1 MGVVSEL
8 TMKAEYGRLDEVM
21 GFVDGLL
28 EKYGCPEYVQLQI
41 DLAVEELY
49 LNIASYAYYPDTGSA
64 TIRVEYR
71 KRPVRN
77 VTITFIDSGSPYDPL
92 AKEDPDLDAE
102 VEDRKVGGLGIF
114 MVRSCMDDIKY
125 EYKNGQNRLTIRKSL
140 KDKEPGSVEKTV

>member
-1 MGVVSEL
+1 MRAVSEL

-28 EKYGCPEYVQLQI
+28 EKFGCPEYVQLQI

-49 LNIASYAYYPDTGSA
+49 LNIASYAYYPGTGNA
-64 TIRVEYR
+64 TIRVENR
-71 KRPVRN
+71 KRPGRHII
-77 VTITFIDSGSPYDPL
+77 ITFIDSGAPYDPL
-92 AKEDPDLDAE
+92 ARKDPDLGAK

-125 EYKNGQNRLTIRKSL
+125 EYKNGQNRLTIRKNL
-140 KDKEPGSVEKTV
+140 KEQGQTP

>member
-1 MGVVSEL
+1 MRAVSEL

-28 EKYGCPEYVQLQI
+28 EKFGCPEYVQLQI

-49 LNIASYAYYPDTGSA
+49 LNIASYAYYPGTGNA
-64 TIRVEYR
+64 TIRVENR
-71 KRPVRN
+71 KRPGRHVI
-77 VTITFIDSGSPYDPL
+77 ITFIDSGAPYDPL
-92 AKEDPDLDAE
+92 ARKDPDLGAK

-125 EYKNGQNRLTIRKSL
+125 EYKNGQNRLTIRKNL
-140 KDKEPGSVEKTV
+140 MEQAEKTA

>member
-28 EKYGCPEYVQLQI
+28 EKFGCPEYVQLQI
-41 DLAVEELY
+41 ELAVEELY
-49 LNIASYAYYPDTGSA
+49 LNIASYAYYPGTGNA
-64 TIRVEYR
+64 TIRVENR
-71 KRPVRN
+71 KRPARHVI
-77 VTITFIDSGSPYDPL
+77 ITFIDSGAPYDPL
-92 AKEDPDLDAE
+92 ARQDPDLDVE

-125 EYKNGQNRLTIRKSL
+125 EYKNGQNRLTIRKNL
-140 KDKEPGSVEKTV
+140 KEQGQAP

>member
-1 MGVVSEL
+1 MLAVNEL
-8 TMKAEYGRLDEVM
+8 TMEAEYGRLDEVM

-92 AKEDPDLDAE
+92 AKEDPDTALAAE
-102 VEDRKVGGLGIF
+102 QRPIGGLGIF
-114 MVRSCMDDIKY
+114 MAKKMMDEIRYERKDGCNILTMIKRY
-125 EYKNGQNRLTIRKSL
+125 
-140 KDKEPGSVEKTV
+140 